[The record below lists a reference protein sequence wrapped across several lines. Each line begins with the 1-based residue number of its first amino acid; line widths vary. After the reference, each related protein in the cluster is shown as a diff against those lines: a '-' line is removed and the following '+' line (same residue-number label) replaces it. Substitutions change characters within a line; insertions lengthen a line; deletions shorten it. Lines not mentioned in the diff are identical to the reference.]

1 MSLEIA
7 ANRFLVCGLG
17 SLGQHCVAALEE
29 FGAQVTA
36 IDQAVPKD
44 WEIPGMKDALELFFG
59 DCRQAKILEQAGI
72 KECRG
77 ILLVTRSEQVNIEA
91 AFIARSLNPHI
102 RLVVRS
108 SKQQLNEILGQH
120 LGNFIAFEPDQLP
133 AAAFALAAL
142 GEQTL
147 GCFAL
152 DRYLMRVVKGNIHA
166 NHPWRQRLTIQ
177 EINRPD
183 LRVLCHE
190 MKSKLLYSGDIFHD
204 WEPNDRLHTEDS
216 VIYVEVSDYESAL
229 STKQKQTWQ
238 EKIRKTIGLFTPRR
252 LGELFNWIQQDQ
264 IRQIVGTCFFLVL
277 ALGIWGTLLFVSQ
290 DGVSLENAFATTA
303 TLLLGGYGDIF
314 GRVDD
319 SVIVPFWLQLFSLG
333 MTLAG
338 IALTGVLYGLL
349 TESILSLRL
358 RLLSRRPPIPDRDH
372 VVVVGL
378 GPVGQRVAQYLQEF
392 RQPLVALHPEDV
404 DSTILPQVPIVTGEL
419 SQVLSKANL
428 STAKSIITV
437 TDDEMVNLELG
448 LVAQKQNPHLDLVI
462 RTFEPRFSSHLSRLL
477 PHAQVLCAY
486 ALSAQAFAAA
496 AYGEKVLSLFQLR
509 QHTIL
514 VTEYTIEPG
523 DTLIGKLISE
533 IAYGYGVSPVLYQ
546 SATGDKK
553 PQPLPSYDIHLAAGD
568 RLIVLATTEALHRI
582 ELGTDNAQPRRWELQ
597 ITAIENQRQLPQAVD
612 SIVRITG
619 CDYNQ
624 ARRYIQNYTH
634 PLPVPLFKHQG
645 LRLVRELGRLQVT
658 AHLVE
663 KEEDTQPLRKDK

>member
-7 ANRFLVCGLG
+7 TNRFLVCGLG

-44 WEIPGMKDALELFFG
+44 WEIPGMKDALDLFFG

-91 AFIARSLNPHI
+91 AFIARSLNPQI

-142 GEQTL
+142 GAQTL
-147 GCFAL
+147 GCFSV
-152 DRYLMRVVKGNIHA
+152 DNYLIRVVKGGISP
-166 NHPWRQRLTIQ
+166 NHPWRQRLKIQ
-177 EINRPD
+177 EINRPN

-204 WEPNDRLHTEDS
+204 WEPNDRLDTNDS
-216 VIYVEVSDYESAL
+216 VIYMEVSDYESAL
-229 STKQKQTWQ
+229 GTKKKFSLK
-238 EKIRKTIGLFTPRR
+238 EAILSVISLIDPRR
-252 LGELFNWIQQDQ
+252 IKELVNWTRQDQ
-264 IRQIVGTCFFLVL
+264 IRTIVGTCFFLVL
-277 ALGIWGTLLFVSQ
+277 ALGIWGTLLFFTQ
-290 DGVSLENAFATTA
+290 EGVTLENAFATTA

-314 GRVDD
+314 GGFDD
-319 SVIVPFWLQLFSLG
+319 AVTVPFWLQLFSLA
-333 MTLAG
+333 MTLTG

-358 RLLSRRPPIPDRDH
+358 RFLSRRPPIPDRDH
-372 VVVVGL
+372 VVLVGL
-378 GPVGQRVAQYLQEF
+378 GQVGQRVAQYLQEF
-392 RQPLVALHPEDV
+392 RQPLVAIHSENV
-404 DSTILPQVPIVTGEL
+404 DSTVLPQIPIVTGEL
-419 SQVLSKANL
+419 SQVLQEVNL
-428 STAKSIITV
+428 SNAKSIITV

-486 ALSAQAFAAA
+486 ALSAEAFAAG
-496 AYGEKVLSLFQLR
+496 AYGENVLSLFQLR
-509 QHTIL
+509 QHTVL
-514 VTEYTIEPG
+514 VTEYQIERG

-533 IAYGYGVSPVLYQ
+533 VAYGYGVSPVLYQ
-546 SATGDKK
+546 SDNQS
-553 PQPLPSYDIHLAAGD
+553 PVPLPSYDLRLKEGD

-582 ELGTDNAQPRRWELQ
+582 ELGLDSAQPRNWYLT
-597 ITAIENQRQLPQAVD
+597 ITAIANSRNLEKILE

-619 CDYNQ
+619 CNFEQ
-624 ARRYIQNYTH
+624 AHHLCQT
-634 PLPVPLFKHQG
+634 LPGQLPILLFKHQG
-645 LRLVRELGRLQVT
+645 LRLVRELARLEVS
-658 AHLVE
+658 AHLTE
-663 KEEDTQPLRKDK
+663 NGQKTQ